1 MKTIKIRRENTD
13 VGMPVSLDYNKIVT
27 SGSDLCMV
35 IDRDKALGIIVG
47 DTIRFEKVASGGTP
61 EATTMYKVYEEDAI
75 IKDIVDVFDEEQESY
90 IRYIYFGY
98 IYIKPLYVASFQEIE
113 SSKRFKY
120 KMYLTDEH
128 HMVPGDFPQRP
139 GEYKVFVRRGNE
151 VLTLTGLALCY
162 PNEVIEG
169 EDILGPDGDCCPD
182 DDTYFNYGTMERN
195 SILITDIEGNSFTPE
210 PGDKVLFCTNPLFYI
225 NSDGEVICY
234 SGVTVYSYRDYLG
247 VNVVLEQDYDA
258 KRMFQEYQVNELFVK
273 KIKNSVIPD
282 FVDLEKIKYAPSF
295 LPDGDEE
302 KAVLATGLTF
312 NMHFRTRFSAA
323 TTEDIP
329 EDIAR
334 YMFDDTWHFDD
345 DVDTWNGNGVQD
357 GEFDLKKAEEL
368 YSDEDF
374 VNSSNL
380 MGYLGFTDDDIFN
393 QKNRVKK
400 SFLRLLFYDGDN
412 PLTQNLLFYSTI
424 FFDSGELYGR
434 YLKRKAWLE
443 EKDEFY
449 NQEVDPVVWSPTG
462 TTDPVSAITSQLTVN
477 DEYDMTKSGEGFNLY
492 LFREDAPIENVPQD
506 IYMKVEF
513 NHAGYGR
520 TVPLF
525 CWPRETAEGGG
536 VLDKPAKLTIENYRN
551 NLYIKVRLSF
561 TEEKGY
567 VYSFPDA
574 VAAEDTS
581 NFGRRNPIVWEND
594 RLVFNLFEPRIT
606 PDEFN

>member
-1 MKTIKIRRENTD
+1 MKTIKIKRENTD
-13 VGMPVSLDYNKIVT
+13 VGMPVILDYNKIVT
-27 SGSDLCMV
+27 SGGDLCM
-35 IDRDKALGIIVG
+35 IIERDKAVNIIVG

-61 EATTMYKVYEEDAI
+61 DEPTMYKVYEEDAV
-75 IKDIVDVFDEEQESY
+75 IKDIVDIFDEEQEKY

-98 IYIKPLYVASFQEIE
+98 VYIKPLYVASFQEIE
-113 SSKRFKY
+113 SSEGFKY

-128 HMVPGDFPQRP
+128 HMIPGDFPQRP
-139 GEYKVFVRRGNE
+139 EKYKVFVRRGNE

-162 PNEVIEG
+162 PNEVVEG
-169 EDILGPDGDCCPD
+169 KDISGPDGDCCPD
-182 DDTYFNYGTMERN
+182 DDIYFNYGTMERN
-195 SILITDIEGNSFTPE
+195 SILITDIEGDSFTPE

-225 NSDGEVICY
+225 NSDGEVVCY
-234 SGVTVYSYRDYLG
+234 SGVAVYSYRDYLG

-295 LPDGDEE
+295 LPGEGEE
-302 KAVLATGLTF
+302 KPVLATGMTF

-334 YMFDDTWHFDD
+334 YMFDNTWHFDD

-357 GEFDLKKAEEL
+357 GEFDLKKEEEL

-424 FFDSGELYGR
+424 FFDSGELYGK
-434 YLKRKAWLE
+434 YFKRKAWLE

-462 TTDPVSAITSQLTVN
+462 KTDPVSAITSQLTVN

-492 LFREDAPIENVPQD
+492 LFREDAPVENVPQD

-525 CWPRETAEGGG
+525 CWPRETVEGGG

-574 VAAEDTS
+574 VAANDTD

-594 RLVFNLFEPRIT
+594 RLIFNLFEPRIT
-606 PDEFN
+606 PDDF